1 LLEPHG
7 TNHRLEREKRK
18 RETREQMLRQGTQG
32 NLHYR
37 NFDPRRWCQG
47 ATHPHQE
54 LDLDYFL
61 RGRRHLRRHHEHRV
75 LCQARTGQRRCRILW
90 KQLLHW
96 IRPLL
101 ERHAC
106 GHVQLDLR
114 RQCWH
119 QRLQRCVGRR
129 RGPFAVSSGYGWQLN
144 PKVGSDTFTVSS
156 RFWLLRS
163 SHLFSDCSD

>member
-1 LLEPHG
+1 
-7 TNHRLEREKRK
+7 
-18 RETREQMLRQGTQG
+18 MLRQGTQG

-47 ATHPHQE
+47 ATNPHQE
-54 LDLDYFL
+54 LDLHYFL
-61 RGRRHLRRHHEHRV
+61 RGSRHLRRHYEHRI
-75 LCQARTGQRRCRILW
+75 LCQTGTSEWRRRLLW
-90 KQLLHW
+90 KQLLHR
-96 IRPLL
+96 ICPFL

-114 RQCWH
+114 CQCWH

-129 RGPFAVSSGYGWQLN
+129 CGPFAVSLRYGLQTK
-144 PKVGSDTFTVSS
+144 PREGSNTFTASS

-163 SHLFSDCSD
+163 SHPSLVCLA